1 MKKNVVI
8 KMNLIRRDSM
18 KLFFITFSA
27 SFLVGLILL
36 FNPPTFSALG
46 KVTGITESVDPN
58 ELLVMIKAGD
68 SSIKVIDI
76 RSKQD
81 FNKGH
86 IKSASSFPLYTDS
99 GQVIKIDRELFDGF
113 RKLYPDKK
121 NSLILYGHFSGTE
134 VVYKLRDELRRRHVN
149 AAALTIGWNEW
160 RHFRNL
166 WLPESMWDK
175 ININEFVAE
184 GN

>member
-8 KMNLIRRDSM
+8 KNKLIRRDSM

-36 FNPPTFSALG
+36 FNPPTISTLG
-46 KVTGITESVDPN
+46 NATGETSTVDPN

-68 SSIKVIDI
+68 STIRVIDI

-99 GQVIKIDRELFDGF
+99 GQVIKIDREVLDSF
-113 RKLYPDKK
+113 RKQYPDKK
-121 NSLILYGHFSGTE
+121 NTLILYGHFSGTE
-134 VVYKLRDELRRRHVN
+134 VVYKLRDELRKRHVS
-149 AAALTIGWNEW
+149 AAVLTIGWNEW

>member
-1 MKKNVVI
+1 
-8 KMNLIRRDSM
+8 M

-36 FNPPTFSALG
+36 FNPPTISTLG
-46 KVTGITESVDPN
+46 NATGETSTVDQN

-68 SSIKVIDI
+68 STIRVIDI

-86 IKSASSFPLYTDS
+86 IKSASSFPQYTDS
-99 GQVIKIDRELFDGF
+99 GQVIKIDREVLDSF
-113 RKLYPDKK
+113 RKQYPDKK
-121 NSLILYGHFSGTE
+121 NTLILYGHFSGTE
-134 VVYKLRDELRRRHVN
+134 VVYKLRDELRKRHVS
-149 AAALTIGWNEW
+149 AAVLTIGWNEW

>member
-8 KMNLIRRDSM
+8 KSKLIRRDSM

-36 FNPPTFSALG
+36 FNPPTISTLG
-46 KVTGITESVDPN
+46 NATGETSTVDPN
-58 ELLVMIKAGD
+58 ELLVMIKARD
-68 SSIKVIDI
+68 STIKVIDI

-99 GQVIKIDRELFDGF
+99 GKLIKIDREVLDGF
-113 RKLYPDKK
+113 RKQYPDKK
-121 NSLILYGHFSGTE
+121 NTLILYGHFSGTE

-149 AAALTIGWNEW
+149 AAVLSIGWNEW

-166 WLPESMWDK
+166 WLSESMWDK
-175 ININEFVAE
+175 ININDFVSE

>member
-175 ININEFVAE
+175 ININDFVTDS
-184 GN
+184 N

>member
-8 KMNLIRRDSM
+8 KSKLIRRDSM

-36 FNPPTFSALG
+36 FNPPTLSNMVNTKSETSL
-46 KVTGITESVDPN
+46 VDPN
-58 ELLVMIKAGD
+58 DLLLMIKAGD
-68 SSIKVIDI
+68 QTTKIVDI

-99 GQVIKIDRELFDGF
+99 GQLIKIDRELLDGF
-113 RKLYPDKK
+113 RKQYPEKK
-121 NSLILYGHFSGTE
+121 NELILYGHFSGTV